1 MKTES
6 LIEARWAELM
16 QEASPAAKQLLVALC
31 EGHAH
36 EFATAFYTAMLQD
49 PDAHGFLS
57 GEGMVERLS
66 ETMRRWIDDIL
77 MNWEPSALPQLVAA
91 QRQLGAVHAR
101 IGIPLELVMRGMRL
115 LKQTIINALLG
126 NTINTDHLEAVK
138 IAVERID
145 MALEIAAHQYYASSE
160 AEARKDE
167 AYRNYAAS
175 ANMSV
180 ERERQR
186 AALFSWEN
194 ELLHAL
200 VVGSGE
206 KALTPISQSGFGLW
220 LRHKANSIFPADGEF
235 LEIVE
240 ATERID
246 RDLALLQSPDA
257 PRASQEEV
265 KRVIDLVSKE
275 TRLIREIIETLFER
289 QINLESG
296 RDALTHLLSRRF
308 ESTVLAREIEI
319 SRNTG
324 KPFAALLL
332 DVDHFKSVNDT
343 YGHEAG
349 DHVLQHVAGVFI
361 ENVRSGDFVFRHG
374 GEEFLILC
382 VELTAQEA
390 LSVANKVRVAVQA
403 EPIAIS
409 DTTKL
414 SLTVSIGVA
423 AYDGHP
429 DYQRLIARA
438 DRALYEAKNGG
449 RNKCVLAA

>member
-6 LIEARWAELM
+6 LIEARWAALM

-31 EGHAH
+31 EGHAC
-36 EFATAFYTAMLQD
+36 EFATTFYTAMLQD
-49 PDAHGFLS
+49 PDAQGFLS
-57 GEGMVERLS
+57 GEGMIERLS
-66 ETMRRWIDDIL
+66 ESMQRWIDDIL
-77 MNWEPSALPQLVAA
+77 MNWDPSTLPQLVAA

-101 IGIPLELVMRGMRL
+101 IGIPLELVMRGTRL
-115 LKQTIINALLG
+115 LKQTIINTLLG
-126 NTINTDHLEAVK
+126 NAINTDHLEAVK
-138 IAVERID
+138 IAIERID
-145 MALEIAAHQYYASSE
+145 MALEIAAHQYYAASE

-194 ELLHAL
+194 ELLHGL
-200 VVGSGE
+200 VVGAGE
-206 KALTPISQSGFGLW
+206 KALTPISQSAFGLW

-374 GEEFLILC
+374 GEEFLIVC

-390 LSVANKVRVAVQA
+390 LSVANKVRAAIQA

-414 SLTVSIGVA
+414 SVTVSIGVA

-449 RNKCVLAA
+449 RNKCVLAV

>member
-31 EGHAH
+31 EGHAR

-66 ETMRRWIDDIL
+66 QTMRRWIDDIL

-126 NTINTDHLEAVK
+126 NAINTDHLEAVK
-138 IAVERID
+138 ISVERID

-374 GEEFLILC
+374 GEEFLIVC

-390 LSVANKVRVAVQA
+390 LSVANKVRVAIQA